1 LHKSNFEAV
10 KTKITTIHV
19 VYRHKLIKQEPN
31 MATTKFKG
39 TDVELL
45 GNEVNVGD
53 KAPEITVVN
62 SDGLGDVKVGG
73 AQGKKQLIIVV
84 PSLDTGV
91 CATET
96 RNFNAKAADLKDVIT
111 TIVSLDLPFAAG
123 RFCSAEGITNLTVTS
138 DFRNKDFA
146 NAYGVLLGG
155 SVLAGVTCRAIFVVN
170 EEGIVTYKEI
180 VPEITEE
187 PNYDAALA
195 AVK

>member
-1 LHKSNFEAV
+1 
-10 KTKITTIHV
+10 
-19 VYRHKLIKQEPN
+19 

-53 KAPEITVVN
+53 KAPEVTVVN
-62 SDGLGDVKVGG
+62 SDGLGDVVVGG
-73 AQGKKQLIIVV
+73 AQGHKQLIIVV

-96 RNFNAKAADLKDVIT
+96 RNFNAKASSLEGVKP

-123 RFCSAEGITNLTVTS
+123 RFCSTEGITNLTVTS

-155 SVLAGVTCRAIFVVN
+155 SVLAGVTCRAIFAVN

-187 PNYDAALA
+187 PNYDAAIA
-195 AVK
+195 AVS

>member
-1 LHKSNFEAV
+1 
-10 KTKITTIHV
+10 
-19 VYRHKLIKQEPN
+19 

-53 KAPEITVVN
+53 KAPAITVVN
-62 SDGLGDVKVGG
+62 SDGLGDVTVGG
-73 AQGKKQLIIVV
+73 AQDKKQLIIVV

-96 RNFNAKAADLKDVIT
+96 RNFNAKAADLGDVIT

-123 RFCSAEGITNLTVTS
+123 RFCSAEGINNLTVTS

-155 SVLAGVTCRAIFVVN
+155 SVLAGVTCRAIFAVN
-170 EEGIVTYKEI
+170 EEGVVTYKEI

>member
-1 LHKSNFEAV
+1 
-10 KTKITTIHV
+10 
-19 VYRHKLIKQEPN
+19 

-53 KAPEITVVN
+53 KAPAITVVN
-62 SDGLGDVKVGG
+62 SDGLGDVTVGG
-73 AQGKKQLIIVV
+73 AQGHKQLIIVV

-96 RNFNAKAADLKDVIT
+96 RNFNAKVAELENVDA

-123 RFCSAEGITNLTVTS
+123 RFCSTEGIDKLTVTS

-170 EEGIVTYKEI
+170 EEGVITYKEI

-187 PNYDAALA
+187 PKYDEAIA

>member
-1 LHKSNFEAV
+1 
-10 KTKITTIHV
+10 
-19 VYRHKLIKQEPN
+19 

-45 GNEVNVGD
+45 GNTVNVGD
-53 KAPEITVVN
+53 KAPVVTVVN
-62 SDGLGDVKVGG
+62 SAGLGDVTVGG

-96 RNFNAKAADLKDVIT
+96 RNFNAKAAGLKDVIA
-111 TIVSLDLPFAAG
+111 TIISLDLPFAAG
-123 RFCSAEGITNLTVTS
+123 RFCQAEGIDNLTVCS

-155 SVLAGVTCRAIFVVN
+155 SILAGVTCRAIFVVN

-187 PNYDAALA
+187 PNYEAALA
-195 AVK
+195 AVA

>member
-1 LHKSNFEAV
+1 
-10 KTKITTIHV
+10 
-19 VYRHKLIKQEPN
+19 

-53 KAPEITVVN
+53 KAPEVTVVN
-62 SDGLGDVKVGG
+62 SDGLGDVVVGG
-73 AQGKKQLIIVV
+73 AQGQKQLIIVV

-96 RNFNAKAADLKDVIT
+96 RNFNAKVASLEGVKATV
-111 TIVSLDLPFAAG
+111 VSLDLPFASG
-123 RFCSAEGITNLTVTS
+123 RFCSAEGIDKLTVAS

-155 SVLAGVTCRAIFVVN
+155 SVLAGVTCRAIFVIDENGV
-170 EEGIVTYKEI
+170 VTYKEI

>member
-1 LHKSNFEAV
+1 
-10 KTKITTIHV
+10 
-19 VYRHKLIKQEPN
+19 

-45 GNEVNVGD
+45 GNQVNVGD
-53 KAPEITVVN
+53 KAPSVTVVN
-62 SDGLGDVKVGG
+62 SDGLGDVVVGG
-73 AQGKKQLIIVV
+73 AQGHKQLIIVV

-96 RNFNAKAADLKDVIT
+96 RNFNAKASSLSGVKPV
-111 TIVSLDLPFAAG
+111 IVSLDLPFAAG
-123 RFCSAEGITNLTVTS
+123 RFCSTEGITNLTVTS

-155 SVLAGVTCRAIFVVN
+155 SVLAGVTCRAIFAIN

-187 PNYDAALA
+187 PNYDAALN

>member
-1 LHKSNFEAV
+1 
-10 KTKITTIHV
+10 
-19 VYRHKLIKQEPN
+19 

-53 KAPEITVVN
+53 KAPEVNVVN

-73 AQGKKQLIIVV
+73 AQGVKQLIIVV

-96 RNFNAKAADLKDVIT
+96 RNFNAKAANLGDVIT
-111 TIVSLDLPFAAG
+111 TVVSLDLPFAAG
-123 RFCSAEGITNLTVTS
+123 RFCSAEGINNLTVTS

-155 SVLAGVTCRAIFVVN
+155 SVLAGVTCRAIFAVN
-170 EEGIVTYKEI
+170 EEGVVTYKQI

-187 PNYDAALA
+187 PDYDAAIA
-195 AVK
+195 AVS

>member
-1 LHKSNFEAV
+1 
-10 KTKITTIHV
+10 
-19 VYRHKLIKQEPN
+19 

-45 GNEVNVGD
+45 GKEVNVGD
-53 KAPEITVVN
+53 KAPEVTVVN

-96 RNFNAKAADLKDVIT
+96 RNFNAKAADMKDVIT

-155 SVLAGVTCRAIFVVN
+155 SVLAGVTCRAVFAVN
-170 EEGIVTYKEI
+170 EEGVVTYKEI

>member
-1 LHKSNFEAV
+1 
-10 KTKITTIHV
+10 
-19 VYRHKLIKQEPN
+19 

-39 TDVELL
+39 TEVELL

-62 SDGLGDVKVGG
+62 SDGLGDVTVGG
-73 AQGKKQLIIVV
+73 AQGQKQLIIVV

-96 RNFNAKAADLKDVIT
+96 RNFNAKVANLEGVKA

-123 RFCSAEGITNLTVTS
+123 RFCSAEGIDNLTVTS

-155 SVLAGVTCRAIFVVN
+155 SVLAGITCRAIFVIDDNGV
-170 EEGIVTYKEI
+170 VTYKEI
-180 VPEITEE
+180 VPEVTEE
-187 PNYDAALA
+187 PNYDAAIA

>member
-1 LHKSNFEAV
+1 
-10 KTKITTIHV
+10 
-19 VYRHKLIKQEPN
+19 

-45 GNEVNVGD
+45 GNTVNVGD
-53 KAPEITVVN
+53 KAPAITVVN
-62 SDGLGDVKVGG
+62 SAGLGDVTVGG
-73 AQGKKQLIIVV
+73 ATGKKQLIIVV

-96 RNFNAKAADLKDVIT
+96 RNFNAKAAGLTDVT
-111 TIVSLDLPFAAG
+111 VTIVSLDLPFAAG
-123 RFCSAEGITNLTVTS
+123 RFCQAEGIDNLTVCS
-138 DFRNKDFA
+138 DFRNKEFA

-155 SVLAGVTCRAIFVVN
+155 SVLAGVTCRAIFAVDAD
-170 EEGIVTYKEI
+170 GIVTYKEI

-195 AVK
+195 AVA

>member
-1 LHKSNFEAV
+1 
-10 KTKITTIHV
+10 
-19 VYRHKLIKQEPN
+19 

-53 KAPEITVVN
+53 KAPEVTVVN

-96 RNFNAKAADLKDVIT
+96 RNFNAKAADMKDVIT

-123 RFCSAEGITNLTVTS
+123 RFCQAEGINNLTVTS

-155 SVLAGVTCRAIFVVN
+155 SVLAGVTCRAIFAVN
-170 EEGIVTYKEI
+170 EEGVVTYKEI

>member
-1 LHKSNFEAV
+1 
-10 KTKITTIHV
+10 
-19 VYRHKLIKQEPN
+19 

-53 KAPEITVVN
+53 KAPAITVVN
-62 SDGLGDVKVGG
+62 SDGLGDVTVGG
-73 AQGKKQLIIVV
+73 AQAQKQLIIVV

-96 RNFNAKAADLKDVIT
+96 RNFNAKAADLTDVNV
-111 TIVSLDLPFAAG
+111 TIVSLDLPFASG
-123 RFCSAEGITNLTVTS
+123 RFCSAEGIDKLTVTS

-155 SVLAGVTCRAIFVVN
+155 SVLAGVTCRAIFAVDTNGV
-170 EEGIVTYKEI
+170 VTYKEI

>member
-1 LHKSNFEAV
+1 
-10 KTKITTIHV
+10 
-19 VYRHKLIKQEPN
+19 

-45 GNEVNVGD
+45 GNTVNVGD

-62 SDGLGDVKVGG
+62 SDGLGDVTVGG

-96 RNFNAKAADLKDVIT
+96 RNFNAKVSGLDNVQA
-111 TIVSLDLPFAAG
+111 TIVSLDLPFASG
-123 RFCSAEGITNLTVTS
+123 RFCSAEGIDKLTVTS

-155 SVLAGVTCRAIFVVN
+155 SVLAGVTCRAIFVVDAD
-170 EEGIVTYKEI
+170 GTVSYKEI

>member
-1 LHKSNFEAV
+1 
-10 KTKITTIHV
+10 
-19 VYRHKLIKQEPN
+19 

-53 KAPEITVVN
+53 KAPEVTVVN

-123 RFCSAEGITNLTVTS
+123 RFCQAEGINNLTVTS

-155 SVLAGVTCRAIFVVN
+155 SVLAGVTCRAIFAVN
-170 EEGIVTYKEI
+170 EEGVVTYKEI

>member
-1 LHKSNFEAV
+1 
-10 KTKITTIHV
+10 
-19 VYRHKLIKQEPN
+19 

-53 KAPEITVVN
+53 KAPEVTVVN
-62 SDGLGDVKVGG
+62 SDGLGDVTVGG
-73 AQGKKQLIIVV
+73 AQGVKQLIIVV

-96 RNFNAKAADLKDVIT
+96 RNFNAKVAGLDGVKPV
-111 TIVSLDLPFAAG
+111 IVSLDLPFAAG
-123 RFCSAEGITNLTVTS
+123 RFCSAEGIDNLTVTS

-155 SVLAGVTCRAIFVVN
+155 SVLAGITCRAIFVVN
-170 EEGIVTYKEI
+170 EEGVVTYKEI
-180 VPEITEE
+180 VPEVTEE
-187 PNYDAALA
+187 PNYDAAIA
-195 AVK
+195 AVS

>member
-1 LHKSNFEAV
+1 
-10 KTKITTIHV
+10 
-19 VYRHKLIKQEPN
+19 

-53 KAPEITVVN
+53 KAPEVTVVN
-62 SDGLGDVKVGG
+62 SDGLGDVVVGG
-73 AQGKKQLIIVV
+73 AQGQKQLIIVV

-96 RNFNAKAADLKDVIT
+96 RNFNAKVANLEGVKA
-111 TIVSLDLPFAAG
+111 TIVSLDLPFASG
-123 RFCSAEGITNLTVTS
+123 RFCSAEGIDKLTVTS

-170 EEGIVTYKEI
+170 EEGVVTYKEI

-187 PNYDAALA
+187 PNYDAAIA
-195 AVK
+195 AVN

>member
-1 LHKSNFEAV
+1 
-10 KTKITTIHV
+10 
-19 VYRHKLIKQEPN
+19 

-53 KAPEITVVN
+53 KAPEVTVVN
-62 SDGLGDVKVGG
+62 SDGLGDVVVGG
-73 AQGKKQLIIVV
+73 AQGHKQLIIVV

-96 RNFNAKAADLKDVIT
+96 RNFNAKASSMEGVKP

-123 RFCSAEGITNLTVTS
+123 RFCSTEGITNLTVTS

-155 SVLAGVTCRAIFVVN
+155 SVLAGVTCRAIFAVN

-187 PNYDAALA
+187 PNYDAAIA
-195 AVK
+195 AVS